1 MKNQSKGIAHLLNA
15 FKYSIDGFKWAFKK
29 EVAFR
34 HDILFAIVVL
44 TIVAITTDF
53 NLIRCAIVLSAF
65 LLLLIVELLNTAIEC
80 VVDIVSPE
88 YNILAKATKDMC
100 STAVFIAIIL
110 VFVAT
115 LSVIFL

>member
-1 MKNQSKGIAHLLNA
+1 MKNKSKGIVHL
-15 FKYSIDGFKWAFKK
+15 FKALTYSIDGFKWAFQK
-29 EVAFR
+29 ESAFR
-34 HDILFAIVVL
+34 HDILFAIFILTVVCF
-44 TIVAITTDF
+44 TTDF
-53 NLIRCAIVLSAF
+53 NLIRCTIVLST
-65 LLLLIVELLNTAIEC
+65 LLLLFIVELLNSAIEC

-115 LSVIFL
+115 ISVIFL